1 MGDIIGGAL
10 GLIGGSEQAGATKS
24 AAKTSAAAS
33 RYATDVQKQMYD
45 QNRIDQ
51 NPWRT
56 GGQNALERLLMGM
69 GIDVPMSYAE
79 APETRAQIMERLTP
93 EYTSTLTSPTQTAPG
108 DESSTPYLFGSST
121 PYLSQTTTN
130 VDYDRLN
137 AAVDAEFAKQ
147 NAAAGKNKERSADF
161 GSLANNFTLAD
172 YQADPGYA
180 FRLAE
185 GQKALERSA
194 AARGGLYSGRAMK
207 DMNAYAQGQASQEYG
222 NAYNRYQSNQNNQ
235 YNRLASIAGVGQTAN
250 NALAQSGQ
258 NYANQVGNLTM
269 TNAAN
274 QGNAALVGA
283 NARMSGYAGLG
294 NALGKVNWGSL
305 GGGSGG
311 SGSSPGFTYNGT
323 NGAEDFTN
331 GWNSSNYG

>member
-10 GLIGGSEQAGATKS
+10 GFIGGSEQAGATKS

-51 NPWRT
+51 KPWRT

-93 EYTSTLTSPTQTAPG
+93 EYTSTIKSPTQYASA
-108 DESSTPYLFGSST
+108 DEYTPFMGAVSGGQ
-121 PYLSQTTTN
+121 SQTTTN

-147 NAAAGKNKERSADF
+147 NAAAGQNKERSADF
-161 GSLANNFTLAD
+161 GSLAHNFGMED

-235 YNRLASIAGVGQTAN
+235 YNRLASLAGVGQTAN

-274 QGNAALVGA
+274 QGNAGLVAA
-283 NARMSGYAGLG
+283 NARSSGYAGLG
-294 NALGKVNWGSL
+294 NALGRVNWGSL
-305 GGGSGG
+305 GGSGSGG
-311 SGSSPGFTYNGT
+311 ISNDYPATYAQSQGQV
-323 NGAEDFTN
+323 
-331 GWNSSNYG
+331 YGPVLE